1 MTLDTRDEKVRDLMY
16 DVDLRLSQKREG
28 RARMAGVAI
37 GMAVIFGLWLVPG
50 YWHFRGRLY
59 PGLPVFM
66 DQWIFMAVI
75 GFGVA
80 KLLEKKFGRKRF
92 PYLDQNHQIVG

>member
-1 MTLDTRDEKVRDLMY
+1 MTLDTRDEKVRDLMS

-28 RARMAGVAI
+28 RARMVGVAV

-80 KLLEKKFGRKRF
+80 KLLEKKLGKKRF